1 MLCRGPAAG
10 GGPGR
15 GEVVGRAARPRHSPP
30 VREAGRG
37 SQGPQSK

>member
-1 MLCRGPAAG
+1 VLCRGPAAG

-15 GEVVGRAARPRHSPP
+15 GEVVVPRHSPP